1 MGKKLCKW
9 IYRALQKKNKNKNL
23 LKFLIIRNFTDKKKK
38 KNADMYLKKL
48 DGGCNQRHNS
58 YTFDLKSV
66 WYLSPLESFGW
77 LNLESLPAFG
87 LYKCWI
93 ITLSRPFAI

>member
-1 MGKKLCKW
+1 MNIQSSAEK
-9 IYRALQKKNKNKNL
+9 KNL
-23 LKFLIIRNFTDKKKK
+23 LKFLIIRNFTNQKK
-38 KNADMYLKKL
+38 KNAAMYLNKL
-48 DGGCNQRHNS
+48 DGGCNQQHNS

-87 LYKCWI
+87 LYKC
-93 ITLSRPFAI
+93 

>member
-1 MGKKLCKW
+1 
-9 IYRALQKKNKNKNL
+9 
-23 LKFLIIRNFTDKKKK
+23 
-38 KNADMYLKKL
+38 MYLKKL

-87 LYKCWI
+87 LYKC
-93 ITLSRPFAI
+93 

>member
-1 MGKKLCKW
+1 MNIQSSAEK
-9 IYRALQKKNKNKNL
+9 KNL
-23 LKFLIIRNFTDKKKK
+23 LKFLIIRNFTNQKKK
-38 KNADMYLKKL
+38 KNAAMYLNKL
-48 DGGCNQRHNS
+48 DGGCNQQHNS

-87 LYKCWI
+87 LYKC
-93 ITLSRPFAI
+93 